1 MKAIRVNLSHFMW
14 GRAAI
19 LNLPRV
25 DLPCKLLML
34 VWQIVTWHMRHM
46 SDTCLTYRE
55 QWNQTFFASRQQETD
70 TSGANVCKFCPPAL
84 QHEHRENLV
93 GRYADSPYVIGQM
106 ISFNLSGIA
115 RSWEGSTPLRH
126 SLNFQMLILG
136 RTMQG
141 WSIEPAAGYSLH
153 KNMSKPS
160 SPWMQSEPLN
170 FLASVSKNHCFLTPP
185 IVLKRLC
192 ICKYP
197 YMTVRSQR
205 QLDWYLSDVRD
216 QTMCPMYKKNQ
227 RDHSFSTMDSW
238 RSLMVLE
245 IQSTNLLCSWHGR
258 TTCTRK

>member
-1 MKAIRVNLSHFMW
+1 
-14 GRAAI
+14 
-19 LNLPRV
+19 
-25 DLPCKLLML
+25 
-34 VWQIVTWHMRHM
+34 
-46 SDTCLTYRE
+46 
-55 QWNQTFFASRQQETD
+55 
-70 TSGANVCKFCPPAL
+70 
-84 QHEHRENLV
+84 
-93 GRYADSPYVIGQM
+93 M

-170 FLASVSKNHCFLTPP
+170 FLASVSKNNCFLTPP

-205 QLDWYLSDVRD
+205 QLDWYLSDVRN

-227 RDHSFSTMDSW
+227 RDQSLLLNNGLLAFTDGSW
-238 RSLMVLE
+238 DPIHQFALLLTWEDHVHTE
-245 IQSTNLLCSWHGR
+245 IDAQCKHVNDWKRNFLHI
-258 TTCTRK
+258 K